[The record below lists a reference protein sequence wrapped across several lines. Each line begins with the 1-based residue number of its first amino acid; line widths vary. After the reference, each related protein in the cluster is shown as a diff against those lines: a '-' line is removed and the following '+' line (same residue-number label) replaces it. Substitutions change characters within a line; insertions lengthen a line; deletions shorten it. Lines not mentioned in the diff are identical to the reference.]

1 MTLAFLI
8 SAHTDPEHL
17 RRLILSLPSGS
28 RFHVHIDRKA
38 DIAPFVRLLGENPSV
53 TFLEHR
59 TDVVWGSINEVEY
72 QMELLR
78 SALGDSVYPDYL
90 ISMSGMDYPLWDN
103 SRMERFFSEAAG
115 REFLQG
121 ISMEGQGRHADIYT
135 EYRLFGDRRLAP
147 GSLGS
152 RMRVAARK
160 VLKAVGVKKPL
171 TFRAGGRRYTL
182 YKGAAW
188 WAVTPRLAAAALT
201 AWDTDK
207 VLRHYFSTS
216 FCPAE
221 TFLQT
226 FAFSSSEFAPR
237 CILTE
242 GRYTS
247 LAELTPLTYIDY
259 NPVIK
264 ILTEED
270 FPALVASGKMFCR
283 KTVTGRSDRLMDM
296 IDARRDEEDAMTD
309 GADGIEWNVKTQKT
323 L

>member
-17 RRLILSLPSGS
+17 RRLIFSLPSGS

-38 DIAPFVRLLGENPSV
+38 DIEPFVRLLGGNPSV
-53 TFLEHR
+53 TFLERR

-78 SALGDSVYPDYL
+78 SALDDSVRPDYF
-90 ISMSGMDYPLWDN
+90 ISMSGMDYPLWGN
-103 SRMERFFSEAAG
+103 GRMERFFSEAAG

-121 ISMEGQGRHADIYT
+121 ISMAGQGRHAEIYT
-135 EYRLFGDRRLAP
+135 EYRLFGDHHWQS

-160 VLKAVGVKKPL
+160 ILKAVGMKKPL
-171 TFRAGGRRYTL
+171 TFRAGDRRYTL

-188 WAVTPRLAAAALT
+188 WAITPRLAAAALA

-207 VLRHYFSTS
+207 TLRRYFSTS

-226 FAFSSSEFAPR
+226 FAFNDAAFAPR

-259 NPVIK
+259 NPTVK
-264 ILTEED
+264 ILTGED
-270 FPALVASGKMFCR
+270 IPALVASGKMFCR
-283 KTVTGRSDRLMDM
+283 KTVTGRSDSLMDM
-296 IDARRDEEDAMTD
+296 IDARRAEEDAAMG
-309 GADGIEWNVKTQKT
+309 GADETK
-323 L
+323 

>member
-38 DIAPFVRLLGENPSV
+38 DIEPFVRLLGENPSV
-53 TFLEHR
+53 TFLERR

-78 SALGDSVYPDYL
+78 SALGDSVRPDYL
-90 ISMSGMDYPLWDN
+90 ISMSGMDYPL
-103 SRMERFFSEAAG
+103 FSEAAG

-121 ISMEGQGRHADIYT
+121 ISMEGQGRHAEIYT

-182 YKGAAW
+182 HKGAACRRR
-188 WAVTPRLAAAALT
+188 ADRMGHGQGPAALF
-201 AWDTDK
+201 
-207 VLRHYFSTS
+207 RH
-216 FCPAE
+216 
-221 TFLQT
+221 
-226 FAFSSSEFAPR
+226 
-237 CILTE
+237 
-242 GRYTS
+242 
-247 LAELTPLTYIDY
+247 ELLPGG
-259 NPVIK
+259 
-264 ILTEED
+264 D
-270 FPALVASGKMFCR
+270 FPPDL
-283 KTVTGRSDRLMDM
+283 RL
-296 IDARRDEEDAMTD
+296 
-309 GADGIEWNVKTQKT
+309 QQQ
-323 L
+323 

>member
-53 TFLEHR
+53 TFLERR

-78 SALGDSVYPDYL
+78 SALGDSVRPDYL

-121 ISMEGQGRHADIYT
+121 ISMEGQGRHAEIYT

-147 GSLGS
+147 GALGS

-160 VLKAVGVKKPL
+160 ILKAVEVKKPL

-182 YKGAAW
+182 HKGAAW

-207 VLRHYFSTS
+207 ALRRYFATS

-226 FAFSSSEFAPR
+226 FAFNSNEFAPR

-242 GRYTS
+242 DNYRS

-283 KTVTGRSDRLMDM
+283 KTVTGRSDSLMDM
-296 IDARRDEEDAMTD
+296 IDARRAEED
-309 GADGIEWNVKTQKT
+309 KTVGSAGGT
-323 L
+323 E

>member
-17 RRLILSLPSGS
+17 RRLIFSLPSGS
-28 RFHVHIDRKA
+28 RFHVHIDRKS
-38 DIAPFVRLLGENPSV
+38 DIEPFVRLLGGNPSV
-53 TFLEHR
+53 TFLERR

-78 SALGDSVYPDYL
+78 SALGDSVRPDYL
-90 ISMSGMDYPLWDN
+90 ISMSGMDYPLWGN
-103 SRMERFFSEAAG
+103 GRMERFFAEADG

-121 ISMEGQGRHADIYT
+121 ISMEGQGRHAEIYT
-135 EYRLFGDRRLAP
+135 EYRLFGDRRWPA

-152 RMRVAARK
+152 RMRVAARRA
-160 VLKAVGVKKPL
+160 LKAIGLRKPL
-171 TFRAGGRRYTL
+171 VFTAGGRRYTL
-182 YKGAAW
+182 HKGAAW
-188 WAVTPRLAAAALT
+188 WAITPRLAAAALA

-207 VLRHYFSTS
+207 ALRHYFSTS

-226 FAFSSSEFAPR
+226 FAFNSNEFAPR

-242 GRYTS
+242 GDYRS
-247 LAELTPLTYIDY
+247 LAALTPLTYIDY

-283 KTVTGRSDRLMDM
+283 KTVTGRSDSLMDM
-296 IDARRDEEDAMTD
+296 IDARRAEEDAAMG
-309 GADGIEWNVKTQKT
+309 GADGTE
-323 L
+323 

>member
-38 DIAPFVRLLGENPSV
+38 DIEPFVRLLGDNPSV
-53 TFLEHR
+53 TFLERR

-78 SALGDSVYPDYL
+78 SALGDSVRPDYL

-147 GSLGS
+147 GLLGS

-160 VLKAVGVKKPL
+160 ILKAVGVKKPL

-182 YKGAAW
+182 HKGAAW
-188 WAVTPRLAAAALT
+188 WAITPRLAAAALT

-207 VLRHYFSTS
+207 ALRRYFSTS

-226 FAFSSSEFAPR
+226 FAFNSNEFAPR

-242 GRYTS
+242 GDYRS

-309 GADGIEWNVKTQKT
+309 GAGGIE
-323 L
+323 

>member
-17 RRLILSLPSGS
+17 RRLIESLPSGS
-28 RFHVHIDRKA
+28 LFYVHIDRKA
-38 DIAPFVRLLGENPSV
+38 DIAPFVRLLGANSSV
-53 TFLEHR
+53 TFLERR

-72 QMELLR
+72 QMELIR
-78 SALGDSVYPDYL
+78 SALGGPVVPDYL
-90 ISMSGMDYPLWDN
+90 VSMSGMDYPLWDN

-152 RMRVAARK
+152 RMRVAVRK
-160 VLKAVGVKKPL
+160 VLKAVGVKKTL

-207 VLRHYFSTS
+207 ALRRYFSTS

-226 FAFSSSEFAPR
+226 FAFSNSEFAPR

-247 LAELTPLTYIDY
+247 LAALTPLTYIDY

-270 FPALVASGKMFCR
+270 LPALLASGKMFCR

-296 IDARRDEEDAMTD
+296 IDARRTEEDEAVED
-309 GADGIEWNVKTQKT
+309 ADKIK
-323 L
+323 

>member
-53 TFLEHR
+53 TFLERR

-78 SALGDSVYPDYL
+78 SALDDSVRPDYL

-121 ISMEGQGRHADIYT
+121 ISMEGQGRHADIYA

-188 WAVTPRLAAAALT
+188 WAITPRLAAAALT

-207 VLRHYFSTS
+207 ALRRYFSTS

-237 CILTE
+237 CILSE

-247 LAELTPLTYIDY
+247 LAALTPLTYIDY

-309 GADGIEWNVKTQKT
+309 GAGGIEWNVKTQKT